1 MEALGDKELKL
12 AGPPR
17 PTSEPAPKVV
27 SSEASVAHARLVPES
42 ERIPKE
48 RAPRLEPREEDG
60 KWMAPPPALLPP
72 IQPSASVAPPSVGTA
87 MASAEAAAL
96 AERVLTSLRVGR
108 VSGMPE
114 VRMRLGN
121 RGVEV
126 RLRLDEGRVVPVLVA
141 ERPGE
146 AAALAERL
154 DRLFAE
160 RGIEAEP
167 VVVERG

>member
-17 PTSEPAPKVV
+17 PTSDVAPKA
-27 SSEASVAHARLVPES
+27 SSPEASLAHARLAPEP

-72 IQPSASVAPPSVGTA
+72 IERSAPVAPAVGTA

-160 RGIEAEP
+160 QGIEAEP